1 MRIALI
7 AALARNGV
15 IGRDNQ
21 LPWRLS
27 ADLQRFKH
35 LTMGKPIVMG
45 RKTWASLGR
54 PLPGRRNIVVT
65 RDTSF
70 RADGCVVVHSIDAAL
85 DAAADSEEV
94 MIIGGAELYA
104 QALPRADR
112 LYLTEVRADV
122 DGDVCFPQIES
133 ADWIE
138 VERRSCQADEK
149 NEYDVD
155 FVVLDRRPVNGGGA
169 AR

>member
-27 ADLQRFKH
+27 ADLQHFRR

-65 RDTSF
+65 RDMAF
-70 RADGCVVVHSIDAAL
+70 GCEGCVVTHSIDEAL
-85 DAAADSEEV
+85 SAAADSDEV

-104 QALPRADR
+104 QALARADR
-112 LYLTEVRADV
+112 LYLTEVGAQV
-122 DGDVCFPQIES
+122 EGDVRFPVIDPS
-133 ADWIE
+133 DWIE
-138 VERRSCQADEK
+138 VERQACKADER
-149 NEYDVD
+149 NEYDYD
-155 FVVLDRRPVNGGGA
+155 FIVLDRRVA
-169 AR
+169 KHD